1 MSDPLQEIATQ
12 LKNLNELLCMFALE
26 ISEGSLREARDSA
39 NRWGEKSE
47 WNKDVDT
54 LSMRVNQ
61 LKRMKKR
68 FANPENET

>member
-1 MSDPLQEIATQ
+1 
-12 LKNLNELLCMFALE
+12 MFALE